1 MLRRRKFFDYVVLKI
16 LIYEFVDNLF
26 ELIFDGRSFEVVFK
40 VLSILKSMVVFIL
53 MIIKSYFLRRLI
65 RCFIFVLLRKCL
77 FLKCFV
83 LVLISYIFLVMVFLI
98 VWR

>member
-40 VLSILKSMVVFIL
+40 VFEY
-53 MIIKSYFLRRLI
+53 IKEYGCFYFDDY
-65 RCFIFVLLRKCL
+65 KEL
-77 FLKCFV
+77 FFEK
-83 LVLISYIFLVMVFLI
+83 ID
-98 VWR
+98 